1 MPDCSPLTQMPAGCL
16 PNQPE
21 PINFDCP
28 NCGAK
33 YIVVTPDDA
42 NGVQRS
48 KFACVKCDA
57 LFPAGEGQVSLEYI
71 LLDGDANE

>member
-1 MPDCSPLTQMPAGCL
+1 MNAQMP
-16 PNQPE
+16 E
-21 PINFDCP
+21 SITFDCP

-42 NGVQRS
+42 NGVQHS

-71 LLDGDANE
+71 LQDGDAND